1 MRAGLRTVALLPR
14 RLDFWGITTGFR
26 HDTSSSSADD
36 LSIAVQL
43 LRDSV
48 TICVAPPSPRMA
60 ELQERKQTL
69 RRQLHDLRL
78 QVRRPLAHVQWM
90 LMLWERYP
98 CRSRQNGP
106 SHEKIIRLWYFYCI
120 FLC

>member
-1 MRAGLRTVALLPR
+1 M
-14 RLDFWGITTGFR
+14 
-26 HDTSSSSADD
+26 
-36 LSIAVQL
+36 Q
-43 LRDSV
+43 
-48 TICVAPPSPRMA
+48 
-60 ELQERKQTL
+60 LQERKQTL

-120 FLC
+120 FYANSLVLFYGILNRTIRRTEHDVLLKV

>member
-69 RRQLHDLRL
+69 A
-78 QVRRPLAHVQWM
+78 VWGPTVLAGCATVVGA
-90 LMLWERYP
+90 LLAGASNTE
-98 CRSRQNGP
+98 
-106 SHEKIIRLWYFYCI
+106 
-120 FLC
+120 